1 MFTGIIEASG
11 TVRVRSAGLLSLSAH
26 PRLKGVAVGE
36 SIAVDGVCLTVD
48 RVNGEEIAF
57 RLLPETLRTTT
68 LGSLKA
74 GGRINLERSLE
85 AGRRVGGHLLL
96 GHVDGR
102 GRIVSRQRA
111 RDTVTLGI
119 SLPAALASLLVPK
132 GPIAVD
138 GVSLTVDLPVP
149 GTRKVPGTDV
159 RFFVHLVQHT
169 LSATTL
175 DGKKQGEE
183 VNLEMDLVAK
193 YLRGML

>member
-11 TVRVRSAGLLSLSAH
+11 TVRSRSAGLLSLSSQ

-48 RVNGEEIAF
+48 RVNGEEMRF

-68 LGSLKA
+68 LGLLKA

-85 AGRRVGGHLLL
+85 AGRWVGGHLLL

-111 RDTVTLGI
+111 RDSVTLGI

-138 GVSLTVDLPVP
+138 GVSLTLDSKLE
-149 GTRKVPGTDV
+149 RN
-159 RFFVHLVQHT
+159 RFFVHLVAHT
-169 LSATTL
+169 LSATAL

>member
-1 MFTGIIEASG
+1 MFTGIVETTG
-11 TVRVRSAGLLSLSAH
+11 EVRSRRTDLLSVRPL
-26 PRLKGVAVGE
+26 RVLEKIAVGE

-48 RVNGEEIAF
+48 RVNGEEMVF

-68 LGSLKA
+68 LGFLKA
-74 GGRINLERSLE
+74 GGRVNLERSLE

-102 GRIVSRQRA
+102 GRIVSRQREG
-111 RDTVTLGI
+111 DTVTLGI
-119 SLPAALASLLVPK
+119 SLPAALAALLVPK

-138 GVSLTVDLPVP
+138 GVSLTLDSKLE
-149 GTRKVPGTDV
+149 RN
-159 RFFVHLVQHT
+159 RFFVHLVSHT
-169 LSATTL
+169 LSATAL
-175 DGKKQGEE
+175 DGKRQGEE